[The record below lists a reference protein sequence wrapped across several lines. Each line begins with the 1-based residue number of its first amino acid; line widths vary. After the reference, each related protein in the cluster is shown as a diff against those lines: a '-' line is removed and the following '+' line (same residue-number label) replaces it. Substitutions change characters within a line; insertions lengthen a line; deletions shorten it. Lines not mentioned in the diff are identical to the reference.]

1 MDLISSLLELAQD
14 YWPQFL
20 RGLWTTVQLTV
31 LSCLLGFCLAIPLA
45 LARLSKNWLISG
57 PALVYSVC
65 FRGSPLLVQVFLIY
79 YGLPSVLLQ
88 FYGGDVP
95 AMRES
100 FFWPLLNAPFMLALI
115 AFTLNTGAYMAEP
128 IRGGIQSVPSGE
140 REAALACGMSP
151 RLLTRRVLL
160 PRGLRIAIPA
170 LSNETILTMKATTL
184 VSLVTMLDLMGA
196 AGRAFTQT
204 YDSKVYLVLV
214 PFYLVLIWAIA
225 RFFALLEKRYNRYLV
240 RKTV

>member
-128 IRGGIQSVPSGE
+128 IRGGIQSVPNGE

-151 RLLTRRVLL
+151 RLLNRRVLL
-160 PRGLRIAIPA
+160 PRGLRI
-170 LSNETILTMKATTL
+170 ATTL

-240 RKTV
+240 RKTD

>member
-1 MDLISSLLELAQD
+1 MEIISSLLELAQN

-31 LSCLLGFCLAIPLA
+31 LSCLLGFFLAIPLA
-45 LARLSKNWLISG
+45 LARLSKNWLIAG
-57 PALVYSVC
+57 AALVYSVC
-65 FRGSPLLVQVFLIY
+65 FRGSPLLVQMFLIY
-79 YGLPSVLLQ
+79 YGLPSVLMQL
-88 FYGGDVP
+88 YGGDVT

-100 FFWPLLNAPFMLALI
+100 IFWPLLNTPFMLALI

-128 IRGGIQSVPSGE
+128 IRGGIQAVPNGE

-151 RLLTRRVLL
+151 KLLTRRILL

-170 LSNETILTMKATTL
+170 LSNETILTMKATSL

-214 PFYLVLIWAIA
+214 PFYLVLIWAVA
-225 RFFALLEKRYNRYLV
+225 RIFALLEKRYNRYLM
-240 RKTV
+240 RKA